1 VIGGVYQIFGAFL
14 AILISTNVTSM
25 LHQNLTQKQ
34 QLKILP
40 QQIQLLNLFHLNTI
54 ELEHRIQQELEEN
67 PLLEESA
74 SDETADADKYSKD
87 TVQDYKDWDE
97 YGYDDVPDYKTEY
110 ENYFNNE
117 KIPERPLPESSDFR
131 EILKQQFKLMY
142 NDENDI
148 MLATYLIDSLNEF
161 GLLEQDLPAIADD
174 LSFRHKKWLEV
185 SELEDAL
192 AKLQQLEPAGIGAR
206 SIRECLLLQLRR
218 MNQKRPDVKM
228 AIRLLE
234 EHFQDLGS
242 RNMDKIM
249 HHLNIEDDE
258 LKIILQLLASLKMK
272 PITEGTESFQANQ
285 QIMPDFIIS
294 LDGDELEVSLY
305 RQRSA
310 SLHINQSWMEN
321 VKSTEENAHTD
332 KATRQYLRN
341 KLNAAQWFVSAIKQ
355 RESTML
361 KVVRAIVKLQYDY
374 FREGDIKLIKPMIL
388 KNVAEMVGVD
398 ISTVSRITCNKYVST
413 PFGTLLLKDIFTEGI
428 INQQGETISNRVIQT
443 AIEEVIETED
453 KQKPY
458 TDQQLVSILSQK
470 GFSIAR
476 RTVAKYRELLQIPV
490 AQMRALWA

>member
-1 VIGGVYQIFGAFL
+1 
-14 AILISTNVTSM
+14 M

-74 SDETADADKYSKD
+74 SEEMAEVDKYSKD
-87 TVQDYKDWDE
+87 DVQDYKDWDE

-117 KIPERPLPESSDFR
+117 KIPERPLPEAADFR
-131 EILKQQFKLMY
+131 ESLKQQFKLM
-142 NDENDI
+142 NTDDRET
-148 MLATYLIDSLNEF
+148 MLATYLIDSLNEC
-161 GLLEQDLPAIADD
+161 GMLDQDLGAIADD
-174 LSFRHKKWLEV
+174 LSFRHKTWIEA
-185 SELEDAL
+185 SELETIL
-192 AKLQQLEPAGIGAR
+192 VKLQALDPAGIGAR

-218 MNQKRPDVKM
+218 MNQKRPDVRM

-234 EHFQDLGS
+234 EHFPDLGS
-242 RNMDKIM
+242 RNMDRIM
-249 HHLNIEDDE
+249 HHLQIDDEE
-258 LKIILQLLASLKMK
+258 LKIVLQLLASLKMK

-285 QIMPDFIIS
+285 QIMPDFIVTM
-294 LDGDELEVSLY
+294 DGDELEVSLY

-310 SLHINQSWMEN
+310 TLHINQSWMES
-321 VKSTEENAHTD
+321 VKNTEESTQTD

-428 INQQGETISNRVIQT
+428 INQQGETISNRVIQN
-443 AIEEVIETED
+443 AIEEVIESED

-458 TDQQLVSILSQK
+458 TDQQLVAILSEK

>member
-1 VIGGVYQIFGAFL
+1 
-14 AILISTNVTSM
+14 M

-40 QQIQLLNLFHLNTI
+40 QQIQLLNLFHLNTL

-67 PLLEESA
+67 PLL
-74 SDETADADKYSKD
+74 DETPADEDLEVDKYNKEEAED
-87 TVQDYKDWDE
+87 FKDWEE

-117 KIPERPLPESSDFR
+117 KIPERPMPEFTDYR
-131 EILKQQFKLMY
+131 ETLKQQFQYLQE
-142 NDENDI
+142 DEKTNKI
-148 MLATYLIDSLNEF
+148 AFYLIDSLDDS
-161 GLLEQDLPAIADD
+161 GILDQDLANIAED
-174 LSFRHKKWLEV
+174 LSFKFNVWMEEDELLEV
-185 SELEDAL
+185 LKKIQDL
-192 AKLQQLEPAGIGAR
+192 DPAGVGAR
-206 SIRECLLLQLRR
+206 SIRECLLIQLNR
-218 MNQKRPDVKM
+218 MNTKRPDVKM

-234 EHFQDLGS
+234 NHFNDLGS

-249 HHLNIEDDE
+249 HSLHIEEDE
-258 LKIILQLLASLKMK
+258 LKVILQLIASLKIK
-272 PITEGTESFQANQ
+272 PVTENSGSLQVNQ
-285 QIMPDFIIS
+285 QIMPDFILVCEDDIM
-294 LDGDELEVSLY
+294 DVQLY

-310 SLHINQSWMEN
+310 SLHINQSWLEKIKN
-321 VKSTEENAHTD
+321 TEESKQTDKST
-332 KATRQYLRN
+332 KQYLRN

-361 KVVRAIVKLQYDY
+361 KVVKAIVKLQFEY
-374 FREGDIKLIKPMIL
+374 FLEGDIKLIKPMIL

-398 ISTVSRITCNKYVST
+398 ISTVSRITCNKYIAT
-413 PFGTLLLKDIFTEGI
+413 PFGTLLLKDLFTEGI
-428 INQQGETISNRVIQT
+428 INQKGEVISNKVIQT
-443 AIEEVIETED
+443 AIEEVILSED
-453 KQKPY
+453 KTKPF

>member
-1 VIGGVYQIFGAFL
+1 
-14 AILISTNVTSM
+14 M
-25 LHQNLTQKQ
+25 LHQNLAQRQ

-67 PLLEESA
+67 PLLEENA
-74 SDETADADKYSKD
+74 SEETDEAEKFNKEEA
-87 TVQDYKDWDE
+87 QDFSDWE
-97 YGYDDVPDYKTEY
+97 EHGYDDVPDYKTEY

-117 KIPERPLPESSDFR
+117 KIPEKPLPESSDFR
-131 EILKQQFKLMY
+131 ETLKQQFKLMY
-142 NDENDI
+142 TDERDI
-148 MLATYLIDSLNEF
+148 ELATYLIDSLNES
-161 GLLEQDLPAIADD
+161 GLLEQDLADVADD
-174 LSFRHKKWLEV
+174 LSFRFKKWIEV
-185 SELEDAL
+185 EELEASL
-192 AKLQQLEPAGIGAR
+192 QKIQQLDPAGVGAR
-206 SIRECLLLQLRR
+206 SIRECLLLQLGR
-218 MNQKRPDVKM
+218 MNTRRPDVKM
-228 AIRLLE
+228 AIRLLQ
-234 EHFQDLGS
+234 EHFNDLGS

-258 LKIILQLLASLKMK
+258 LKIVLQLLASLKMK
-272 PITEGTESFQANQ
+272 PISESTESFQANQ
-285 QIMPDFIIS
+285 QIMPDFIVSI
-294 LDGDELEVSLY
+294 DGDDLEVSLY

-310 SLHINQSWMEN
+310 SLHINQNWMET
-321 VKSTEENAHTD
+321 VKSTEENQQTD

-361 KVVRAIVKLQYDY
+361 KVVRAIVKLQHAY

-398 ISTVSRITCNKYVST
+398 ISTVSRITCNKYVTT

-428 INQQGETISNRVIQT
+428 INKQGETISNRVIQT

>member
-1 VIGGVYQIFGAFL
+1 
-14 AILISTNVTSM
+14 M

-74 SDETADADKYSKD
+74 SEEASDVDKYSKD
-87 TVQDYKDWDE
+87 AVQDYKDWDE

-117 KIPERPLPESSDFR
+117 KIPERPLPENAYFR
-131 EILKQQFKLMY
+131 ESLKQQFKLM
-142 NDENDI
+142 NTDDRET
-148 MLATYLIDSLNEF
+148 MLATYLIDSLNDC
-161 GLLEQDLPAIADD
+161 GMLDQDLPAIADD
-174 LSFRHKKWLEV
+174 LSFRHKSWIEV
-185 SELEDAL
+185 SELENIL
-192 AKLQQLEPAGIGAR
+192 WKLQDLDPAGIGAR

-218 MNQKRPDVKM
+218 MNPKRPDVRM

-234 EHFQDLGS
+234 EHFPDLGS

-249 HHLNIEDDE
+249 HHLHIDDEE
-258 LKIILQLLASLKMK
+258 LKIVLQLLASLKMK
-272 PITEGTESFQANQ
+272 PISEGTESFQANQ
-285 QIMPDFIIS
+285 QIMPDFIVTM
-294 LDGDELEVSLY
+294 DGDDLEVSLY

-310 SLHINQSWMEN
+310 TLHINQSWMEN
-321 VKSTEENAHTD
+321 VKSTEENTQTD

-361 KVVRAIVKLQYDY
+361 KVVRAIVKLQHEY

-413 PFGTLLLKDIFTEGI
+413 HFGTLLLKDIFTEGI
-428 INQQGETISNRVIQT
+428 INQQGETISNRVIQN
-443 AIEEVIETED
+443 AIEEVIESED

-458 TDQQLVSILSQK
+458 TDQQLVAILSEK

>member
-1 VIGGVYQIFGAFL
+1 MI
-14 AILISTNVTSM
+14 
-25 LHQNLTQKQ
+25 HQNLSQRQ

-67 PLLEESA
+67 PLLEETPA
-74 SDETADADKYSKD
+74 EEDLDADKFSKES
-87 TVQDYKDWDE
+87 VQDYKDWEE

-117 KIPERPLPESSDFR
+117 KIPERPIPEGCDYR
-131 EILKQQFKLMY
+131 EVLKQQFKFMY
-142 NDENDI
+142 SDENEI
-148 MLATYLIDSLNEF
+148 TLANYLIDSFNEG
-161 GLLEQDLPAIADD
+161 GLLEQDLGAIADD
-174 LSFRHKKWLEV
+174 LSFKHKKWIEV
-185 SELEDAL
+185 EELEQVL
-192 AKLQQLEPAGIGAR
+192 TKIQQLDPPGIGAR
-206 SIRECLLLQLRR
+206 SIRECLLLQLNR
-218 MNQKRPDVKM
+218 MNTKRPDVKT
-228 AIRLLE
+228 AIKLLE
-234 EHFQDLGS
+234 NHFSDLGS

-249 HHLNIEDDE
+249 HQLKIEEDE
-258 LKIILQLLASLKMK
+258 LKIVLQLIASLKMK
-272 PITEGTESFQANQ
+272 PITESTESFQPNQ
-285 QIMPDFIIS
+285 QIMPDFIITI
-294 LDGDELEVSLY
+294 DGEHLEVALY
-305 RQRSA
+305 KQRSA
-310 SLHINQSWMEN
+310 SLYINQSWMEN
-321 VKSTEENAHTD
+321 IKSTEDNQHTD
-332 KATRQYLRN
+332 KATKQYLRN

-361 KVVRAIVKLQYDY
+361 KVVKAIVKLQYEY

-398 ISTVSRITCNKYVST
+398 ISTVSRITCNKYVAT
-413 PFGTLLLKDIFTEGI
+413 PFGTLLLKDLFTEGI

-453 KQKPY
+453 KQKPF
-458 TDQQLVSILSQK
+458 TDQQLVAILSQK

>member
-1 VIGGVYQIFGAFL
+1 
-14 AILISTNVTSM
+14 
-25 LHQNLTQKQ
+25 
-34 QLKILP
+34 
-40 QQIQLLNLFHLNTI
+40 
-54 ELEHRIQQELEEN
+54 
-67 PLLEESA
+67 
-74 SDETADADKYSKD
+74 
-87 TVQDYKDWDE
+87 
-97 YGYDDVPDYKTEY
+97 
-110 ENYFNNE
+110 
-117 KIPERPLPESSDFR
+117 
-131 EILKQQFKLMY
+131 
-142 NDENDI
+142 
-148 MLATYLIDSLNEF
+148 LATYLIDSLSEC
-161 GLLEQDLPAIADD
+161 GLLEQELSAIADD
-174 LSFRHKKWLEV
+174 LSFRNKTWIEV
-185 SELEDAL
+185 TELEDAL
-192 AKLQQLEPAGIGAR
+192 QKLQELEPAGIGAR
-206 SIRECLLLQLRR
+206 SIRECLLLQLKR

-234 EHFQDLGS
+234 EHFNDLGS

-258 LKIILQLLASLKMK
+258 LKIVLQLLASLKMK

-321 VKSTEENAHTD
+321 VKSTEENAHAD

>member
-1 VIGGVYQIFGAFL
+1 
-14 AILISTNVTSM
+14 M

-74 SDETADADKYSKD
+74 SEEASDVDKYSKD
-87 TVQDYKDWDE
+87 AVQDYKDWDE

-117 KIPERPLPESSDFR
+117 KIPERPLPENADFR
-131 EILKQQFKLMY
+131 ESLKQQFKLM
-142 NDENDI
+142 NTDDRET
-148 MLATYLIDSLNEF
+148 MLATYLIDSLNDC
-161 GLLEQDLPAIADD
+161 GMLDQDLPAIADD
-174 LSFRHKKWLEV
+174 LSFRHKSWIEV
-185 SELEDAL
+185 SELENIL
-192 AKLQQLEPAGIGAR
+192 WKLQDLDPAGIGAR

-218 MNQKRPDVKM
+218 MNPKRPDVRM

-234 EHFQDLGS
+234 EHFPDLGS

-249 HHLNIEDDE
+249 HHLHIDDEE
-258 LKIILQLLASLKMK
+258 LKIVLQLLASLKMK
-272 PITEGTESFQANQ
+272 PISEGTESFQANQ
-285 QIMPDFIIS
+285 QIMPDFIVTM
-294 LDGDELEVSLY
+294 DGDDLEVSLY

-310 SLHINQSWMEN
+310 TLHINQSWMEN
-321 VKSTEENAHTD
+321 VKSTEENTQTD

-361 KVVRAIVKLQYDY
+361 KVVRAIVKLQHEY

-413 PFGTLLLKDIFTEGI
+413 HFGTLLLKDIFTEGI
-428 INQQGETISNRVIQT
+428 INQQGETISNRVIQN
-443 AIEEVIETED
+443 AIEEVIESED

-458 TDQQLVSILSQK
+458 TDQQLVAILSEK

>member
-1 VIGGVYQIFGAFL
+1 
-14 AILISTNVTSM
+14 M
-25 LHQNLTQKQ
+25 
-34 QLKILP
+34 
-40 QQIQLLNLFHLNTI
+40 
-54 ELEHRIQQELEEN
+54 
-67 PLLEESA
+67 
-74 SDETADADKYSKD
+74 
-87 TVQDYKDWDE
+87 
-97 YGYDDVPDYKTEY
+97 
-110 ENYFNNE
+110 
-117 KIPERPLPESSDFR
+117 
-131 EILKQQFKLMY
+131 
-142 NDENDI
+142 
-148 MLATYLIDSLNEF
+148 
-161 GLLEQDLPAIADD
+161 
-174 LSFRHKKWLEV
+174 
-185 SELEDAL
+185 
-192 AKLQQLEPAGIGAR
+192 
-206 SIRECLLLQLRR
+206 
-218 MNQKRPDVKM
+218 
-228 AIRLLE
+228 LE
-234 EHFQDLGS
+234 EHFADLGS

-258 LKIILQLLASLKMK
+258 LKIILQLVASLKMK
-272 PITEGTESFQANQ
+272 PITESTESFQANQ

-294 LDGDELEVSLY
+294 LNGDELEVSLY

-321 VKSTEENAHTD
+321 VKSTEENTHTD
-332 KATRQYLRN
+332 KATKQYLRN

-361 KVVRAIVKLQYDY
+361 KVVRAIVNLQYQY
-374 FREGDIKLIKPMIL
+374 FQEGDIKRIKPMIL
-388 KNVAEMVGVD
+388 KNIAEMVGVD

-458 TDQQLVSILSQK
+458 TDQQLVAILSQK